1 MEYRRTERAMG
12 RPTQNMWMTTPMT
25 IIFNEK
31 GYFLAAE
38 SGTTMRF
45 MKK

>member
-1 MEYRRTERAMG
+1 MI
-12 RPTQNMWMTTPMT
+12 TPT
-25 IIFNEK
+25 IINLKEN
-31 GYFLAAE
+31 GRLAAAE